1 MYKVYGK
8 NKKSGW
14 EMIDNKK
21 DYNEA
26 VKIADRLKA
35 EEYYKYLIKE
45 SDWEGDRI
53 VKHKDLFKDEMER

>member
-14 EMIDNKK
+14 EMISEKK
-21 DYNEA
+21 DYIEA
-26 VKIADRLKA
+26 IRIADKLKA

-45 SDWEGDRI
+45 SDWQGDRI
-53 VKHKDLFKDEMER
+53 IERKPLFEEMER